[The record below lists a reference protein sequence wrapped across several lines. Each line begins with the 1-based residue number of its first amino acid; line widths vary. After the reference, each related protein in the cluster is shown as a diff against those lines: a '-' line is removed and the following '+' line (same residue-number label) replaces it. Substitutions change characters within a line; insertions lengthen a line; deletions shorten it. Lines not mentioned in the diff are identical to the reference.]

1 MRSTLVVP
9 ADVLGH
15 VDHGGEVGAAVAHR
29 DVGRVQCPQR
39 VGFDSTQINA
49 TEQVGER
56 LVPWAAPA
64 LAGAGLGALCLNVH
78 APHERADVLASQGV
92 LRDPRRDRCVTQEQ
106 AQEIAS
112 KCSLDATKWNRGL
125 CGAPLTVSAIRSA
138 TAGAWSRQRSR
149 RRLAAAI
156 GRRGLL
162 LGWAACVPPL
172 ALQPTPSGNAPSAA
186 SAFGVRYLAD
196 SGIFSRT
203 KCLTCSLDSTSLHR
217 GYVGCAATLADSLL
231 AAISARVAGSC
242 SPRVSWLFSLI
253 GAACTATFTSGR
265 RLRVACTLAMSI
277 DAHTTH

>member
-156 GRRGLL
+156 GKGGIVVGL
-162 LGWAACVPPL
+162 GGVCPAACV
-172 ALQPTPSGNAPSAA
+172 ATSAFRQPSGLPWG
-186 SAFGVRYLAD
+186 FEVHCLAD
-196 SGIFSRT
+196 WGNFSGT

-217 GYVGCAATLADSLL
+217 GYA
-231 AAISARVAGSC
+231 C
-242 SPRVSWLFSLI
+242 SPSSP
-253 GAACTATFTSGR
+253 AC
-265 RLRVACTLAMSI
+265 
-277 DAHTTH
+277 